1 MEVSGPGVPSFD
13 RRTCIGCGHCAAF
26 CPEDAWELGEPGWS
40 GGLDGLLQ
48 RRRTARIFGPLRPG
62 DLDELLGVVGLSPTG
77 TNACGLVVEVVEGS
91 GVAGLA
97 ARIRRLTG
105 LLSRCGLLGLA
116 GALSGHGRW
125 LGRLA
130 SGEDLVFRGAPAVL
144 FFDAPRRNPT
154 WREDAVIAASIVMLK
169 AEEMGLATMW
179 NGIALRLGPLLG
191 RPCRGMARGAV
202 LCAGRR
208 VLEPRRLPPR
218 DYGIVR
224 RP

>member
-1 MEVSGPGVPSFD
+1 VEVSAPGILSFD

-40 GGLDGLLQ
+40 GGLEGLLQ
-48 RRRTARIFGPLRPG
+48 RRRTARIFGPLLPG
-62 DLDELLGVVGLSPTG
+62 DLDELLEVAGLSPTG
-77 TNACGLVVEVVEGS
+77 TNACGLVVEIVEGS
-91 GVAGLA
+91 GVAVLA
-97 ARIRRLTG
+97 GRIRRLTDP
-105 LLSRCGLLGLA
+105 LRRCGLLGLA
-116 GALSGHGRW
+116 GAVSGYGRW

-130 SGEDLVFRGAPAVL
+130 AGEDLVFRGAPAVL
-144 FFDAPRRNPT
+144 FFDVPRRNPT
-154 WREDAVIAASIVMLK
+154 RREDAVIAATIVMLK

-191 RPCRGMARGAV
+191 RPGRGLARVAV

-218 DYGIVR
+218 DYRIVR